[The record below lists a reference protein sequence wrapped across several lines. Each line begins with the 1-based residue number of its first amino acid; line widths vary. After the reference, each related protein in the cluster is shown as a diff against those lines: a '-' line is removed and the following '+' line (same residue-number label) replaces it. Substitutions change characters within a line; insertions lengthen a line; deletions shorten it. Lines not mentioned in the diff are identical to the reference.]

1 LNKVERSS
9 AALQTREAGL
19 TPRDLR
25 WIADAYDQ
33 AQRVRVQAGERIR
46 AILQGRDGRLIEPS
60 ADANAELRDIRLGK
74 SDGPV
79 PLLGRTYRR
88 HWEEEQDLRAA
99 MEIALLAHPVW
110 PWLSQVRGI
119 GATLAARL
127 LARLDIERAPTP
139 SSFWSYCGLATVP
152 AEQYHCAV
160 CDRKVLSA
168 DRTVR
173 AQHRNASGATCSG
186 ELVRVETA
194 EVARM
199 AQPVPRRG
207 EPAVYDRQAKKLC
220 YLIGVS
226 FLRARSSYRA
236 IYDEERARLERE
248 RPGWSKGR
256 QHLAALRKMEKL
268 FLSHLW
274 SRWAEATGMPRVR
287 PYAYER
293 ALLERSNPPK
303 P

>member
-1 LNKVERSS
+1 MGG
-9 AALQTREAGL
+9 AALSRPPSGEAGL

-46 AILQGRDGRLIEPS
+46 AILQGRDGRLTETS
-60 ADANAELRDIRLGK
+60 ADANAELRDIRMGK
-74 SDGPV
+74 SEGPV
-79 PLLGRTYRR
+79 PLLSRTYRR
-88 HWEEEQDLRAA
+88 HWEEEQDLRSA
-99 MEIALLAHPVW
+99 MEVALLAHPVW
-110 PWLSQVRGI
+110 PWLSQVRGV

-160 CDRKVLSA
+160 CERTVMSA
-168 DRTVR
+168 DRAVR
-173 AQHRNASGATCSG
+173 AQHRNASGTTCEG
-186 ELVRVETA
+186 QLVRVESA
-194 EVARM
+194 EGARM

-226 FLRARSSYRA
+226 FLRARSTYRV
-236 IYDEERARLERE
+236 IYDEERSRLERE

-274 SRWAEATGMPRVR
+274 SRWAEATGVPLVR

-293 ALLERSNPPK
+293 LWQHRSNPPK